1 MPNALLKDNKSETM
15 LTTRQEKIKHNKLEN
30 VRETLNK
37 INENLNHVLCV
48 TRFNDETYRE
58 YQNFANIQACSKNM
72 NTLENV
78 QENVQENIY
87 NVYNT
92 PLPIAESKDFT
103 NKYFIVMEMLNTNNT
118 IRGISIIKNR
128 PYYKKFKVYSDQN
141 YNRHS
146 YRIITRIN
154 RTDLLYL
161 EPTLINNL
169 EKLVFTQKNH
179 LKRGQGIQMIQ
190 TNYYKKLQTIS
201 PIWESQDSATIERTI
216 LESLWSLIEKHKNT
230 IWDEQMIEVCKNMN
244 T

>member
-1 MPNALLKDNKSETM
+1 
-15 LTTRQEKIKHNKLEN
+15 
-30 VRETLNK
+30 
-37 INENLNHVLCV
+37 
-48 TRFNDETYRE
+48 
-58 YQNFANIQACSKNM
+58 M